1 MCLVVK
7 PAALIAIAAPS
18 SSGSNRNTASGVE
31 QLSMNDPQTGYVQSA
46 EPHESGRHIENIDT
60 FMEVKKMAIKCSECG
75 FSKAMNMPR
84 SGTAGSWRSGRF
96 GQQAYSCKHPDCGNM
111 KLTLFYGATA
121 PRDCPRRKTSKR
133 TVVEHGT
140 YKFSP
145 WGIFDTAAFC
155 SLNKDFVE
163 YCKKTFPR
171 GTFTTYENGEPVF
184 LIDGMEFSKSDYS
197 AMLRGKTD
205 DSSE

>member
-1 MCLVVK
+1 MR
-7 PAALIAIAAPS
+7 PGARIATPAPS
-18 SSGSNRNTASGVE
+18 LSGSSHSIAFAVAL
-31 QLSMNDPQTGYVQSA
+31 LSMNAKKTVSA
-46 EPHESGRHIENIDT
+46 LGAGQLERAKPLENINA
-60 FMEVKKMAIKCSECG
+60 FMEVKKMVIRCSECG

-96 GQQAYSCKHPDCGNM
+96 GQQAYSCRHPDCGNM

-121 PRDCPRRKTSKR
+121 PRDCPRRKNSKR
-133 TVVEHGT
+133 TVVEHGQ

-155 SLNKDFVE
+155 SHNKDFVE

-171 GTFTTYENGEPVF
+171 GTFTTYEDGEPVF

-197 AMLRGKTD
+197 AMLRGNAD
-205 DSSE
+205 DSSK